1 MFENK
6 ENVTIIKIDPWSIVK
21 IVLIFIGLGFL
32 FAIRDV
38 LLIIFMAIILA
49 SVIGPAVNFFERKKM
64 PRWLGALIIYLV
76 IFVILAGIGFVVGP
90 TIVQQTKLFVGTLV
104 DFFSSK
110 FSQMT
115 FESRGEFL
123 QLLNSWLSKSSL
135 SGSSIFLLVGTVAG
149 QITSFFMVLVVAYYL
164 SVEKQIVQMF
174 VNSLVPARYRDFV
187 KNFITSSQREIGAW
201 ARAALFL
208 CLTVGILTYLG
219 LLILKIK
226 YPLTLA
232 VIAGLTEIIPWLGP
246 WLGAIP
252 AVIFGFIQS
261 PSLGLL
267 VILLYVVVQQIEN
280 SLIVPH
286 VMHKVVGLN
295 PLIVI
300 LAILIGGSLAGP
312 IGMLLSVPITTVI
325 AILIRDYLAL
335 KEKKEIV

>member
-21 IVLIFIGLGFL
+21 IVLIFIGLGLL

-38 LLIIFMAIILA
+38 LLIIFVAIILA
-49 SVIGPAVNFFERKKM
+49 SVIGPAVDFFERKKM
-64 PRWLGALIIYLV
+64 PRWLGALIIYLI
-76 IFVILAGIGFVVGP
+76 IFAILAGIGFVVGP
-90 TIVQQTKLFVGTLV
+90 TIVQQTKLFIGTLV
-104 DFFSSK
+104 EFLGTK
-110 FSQMT
+110 FSQMPL
-115 FESRGEFL
+115 ESRGEFL

-135 SGSSIFLLVGTVAG
+135 VGGNIFSLVGTVAG
-149 QITSFFMVLVVAYYL
+149 QITSFFMILVVAYYL
-164 SVEKQIVQMF
+164 SVEKQVVQMF
-174 VNSLVPARYRDFV
+174 VNSLVPARYRDFA

-208 CLTVGILTYLG
+208 CLTVGVLTYFG
-219 LLILKIK
+219 LLILKVK

-267 VILLYVVVQQIEN
+267 VILLYVIVQQIEN

-300 LAILIGGSLAGP
+300 LAILVGGSLAGP
-312 IGMLLSVPITTVI
+312 IGMLLSVPIVTVI
-325 AILIRDYLAL
+325 VILIRDYLAL
-335 KEKKEIV
+335 KEKK

>member
-21 IVLIFIGLGFL
+21 IVLIFIGLGLL

-38 LLIIFMAIILA
+38 LLIIFVAIILA
-49 SVIGPAVNFFERKKM
+49 SVIGPAVDFFERKKM
-64 PRWLGALIIYLV
+64 PRWLGALIIYLI
-76 IFVILAGIGFVVGP
+76 IFAILAGIGFVVGP
-90 TIVQQTKLFVGTLV
+90 TIVQQTKLFIGTLV
-104 DFFSSK
+104 EFLGTK
-110 FSQMT
+110 FSQMPL
-115 FESRGEFL
+115 ESRGEFL

-135 SGSSIFLLVGTVAG
+135 VGGNIFSLVGTVAG
-149 QITSFFMVLVVAYYL
+149 QITSFFMILVVAYYL
-164 SVEKQIVQMF
+164 SVEKQVVQMF
-174 VNSLVPARYRDFV
+174 VNSLVPARYRDFA

-208 CLTVGILTYLG
+208 CLTVGVLTYFG
-219 LLILKIK
+219 LLILKVK

-267 VILLYVVVQQIEN
+267 VI
-280 SLIVPH
+280 
-286 VMHKVVGLN
+286 
-295 PLIVI
+295 
-300 LAILIGGSLAGP
+300 
-312 IGMLLSVPITTVI
+312 
-325 AILIRDYLAL
+325 
-335 KEKKEIV
+335 

>member
-1 MFENK
+1 
-6 ENVTIIKIDPWSIVK
+6 
-21 IVLIFIGLGFL
+21 
-32 FAIRDV
+32 
-38 LLIIFMAIILA
+38 
-49 SVIGPAVNFFERKKM
+49 
-64 PRWLGALIIYLV
+64 
-76 IFVILAGIGFVVGP
+76 
-90 TIVQQTKLFVGTLV
+90 
-104 DFFSSK
+104 
-110 FSQMT
+110 
-115 FESRGEFL
+115 
-123 QLLNSWLSKSSL
+123 
-135 SGSSIFLLVGTVAG
+135 
-149 QITSFFMVLVVAYYL
+149 
-164 SVEKQIVQMF
+164 
-174 VNSLVPARYRDFV
+174 LVPARYRDFV